1 MLLHQNLEK
10 YAETT
15 PDHLFSEF
23 KNTKRTYREANIT
36 ANQIA
41 NSFIKE
47 GLKKG
52 DRFTFLAKNCD
63 EMAIMY
69 HAASKVGV
77 VPVPLNYRLANQ
89 EWEYIINDSQSKL
102 IMVRGDEFI
111 SRVDSFK
118 NKLHS
123 VKKYILISGS
133 NKLSDWTDG
142 TINRMIDI
150 MTGKGEQWRRDG
162 QHYRNAVSE
171 SKY

>member
-36 ANQIA
+36 ANQLA

-69 HAASKVGV
+69 HAASKVGL

-102 IMVRGDEFI
+102 IMVRDDEFI

-118 NKLHS
+118 DKLHS
-123 VKKYILISGS
+123 IKKYISISS
-133 NKLSDWTDG
+133 SDKLSDW
-142 TINRMIDI
+142 IDFSPNTTFE
-150 MTGKGEQWRRDG
+150 TGV
-162 QHYRNAVSE
+162 RNFANWY
-171 SKY
+171 KNYYGY

>member
-1 MLLHQNLEK
+1 
-10 YAETT
+10 
-15 PDHLFSEF
+15 
-23 KNTKRTYREANIT
+23 
-36 ANQIA
+36 
-41 NSFIKE
+41 
-47 GLKKG
+47 
-52 DRFTFLAKNCD
+52 
-63 EMAIMY
+63 MAIMY

-133 NKLSDWTDG
+133 NKLSDWTDLNDWTEGADIENLNQDIAEDDDVYQMYTSG
-142 TINRMIDI
+142 T
-150 MTGKGEQWRRDG
+150 TGLPKGAIILQ
-162 QHYRNAVSE
+162 RNVVAVSYTHLTLPT
-171 SKY
+171 KRIV